1 MNRVFQ
7 TAFHIPGTLTAD
19 AAIKWVAPFNCQLV
33 HVQAVATNDSD
44 ATLKVGTSADDDGYI
59 TAFTI
64 GDSSVPTEKEAI
76 TDFNGALA
84 DSQYPHITDGTV
96 IVLTLDYD
104 GSGGTAAQNVTI
116 VCTFTEG

>member
-7 TAFHIPGTLTAD
+7 TAFHIPGTLAAD

-44 ATLKVGTSADDDGYI
+44 ATLTVGTSVDADGYL
-59 TAFTI
+59 AEFTI
-64 GDSSVPTEKEAI
+64 GDSSVPTEKEGRANF
-76 TDFNGALA
+76 DGALA
-84 DSQYPHITDGTV
+84 DSQYPHITDGTI

-104 GSGGTAAQNVTI
+104 GDSGTAAQNVTI
-116 VCTFTEG
+116 VLTFTEG